1 MPGLR
6 HILRPRTSSSRK
18 PARWQR
24 LSVRTSTSS
33 GCPCSGLTAPCG
45 RFPGSIRGLTP
56 SRKLGQ
62 AVQQSPPRGSPR
74 NCRTWDRPCTR
85 TSRTRS
91 APSSI
96 SSAAGGSEEIVPHQ
110 SSRNRS
116 GTMDL
121 DAFSSA
127 TRRLMAEHQ
136 VPGLSI
142 AVTSSSR
149 LVYAGAFGDADLA
162 QHRATTTDTRFLW
175 FSMSKIVTATA
186 ALRLADEGR
195 LDLDAPV
202 RSLVPSF
209 AAKSGHTQP
218 RIRQLLNHTA
228 GAANPLPLR
237 WVQPAGAP
245 PGAARDKV
253 GALLRRAR
261 PTRPVGELAR
271 YSNLGYLVLA
281 DVIATV
287 AGEPFETYVR
297 RAVLEPAGMRGTGY
311 VHDPTADS
319 ATGYARLPRP
329 LTPLARLALP
339 PGIVGDRHGGQLA
352 LRPFTV
358 VGAGYGGLIGDAPD
372 AARLLRMH
380 LADGIIDGQR
390 ILATD
395 TARSMRVVR
404 TPGKPFDLGLG
415 WFRRPADRHARPAFV
430 EHWGTGGG
438 FWNAMRIYPALDLG
452 VAVMANTTRSYQH
465 DVLMRAAVAAFAR

>member
-1 MPGLR
+1 
-6 HILRPRTSSSRK
+6 
-18 PARWQR
+18 
-24 LSVRTSTSS
+24 
-33 GCPCSGLTAPCG
+33 
-45 RFPGSIRGLTP
+45 
-56 SRKLGQ
+56 
-62 AVQQSPPRGSPR
+62 
-74 NCRTWDRPCTR
+74 
-85 TSRTRS
+85 
-91 APSSI
+91 
-96 SSAAGGSEEIVPHQ
+96 
-110 SSRNRS
+110 
-116 GTMDL
+116 MDL

-149 LVYAGAFGDADLA
+149 LIYAGAFGNADLA
-162 QHRATTTDTRFLW
+162 QHRATTSDTRFLW

-202 RSLVPSF
+202 RSVVPSF
-209 AAKSGHTQP
+209 AAKSGHIEPQ
-218 RIRQLLNHTA
+218 IRQLLNHTA

-245 PGAARDKV
+245 PGVARDKV
-253 GALLRRAR
+253 GTLLRRAR
-261 PTRPVGELAR
+261 PRRPVGELAR

-281 DVIATV
+281 DVIAAA
-287 AGEPFETYVR
+287 AGEPFEKYAR
-297 RAVLEPAGMRGTGY
+297 RAVLDPVGMLTTGFE
-311 VHDPTADS
+311 HDPAADS
-319 ATGYARLPRP
+319 ATGYVRLPRP
-329 LTPLARLALP
+329 LTPLLRAALP
-339 PGIVGDRHGGQLA
+339 AGIVGERHERQLA
-352 LRPFTV
+352 LHPFTV
-358 VGAGYGGLIGDAPD
+358 IGAGYGGLIGDAPD

-438 FWNAMRIYPALDLG
+438 FWNAMRIYPELDLG
-452 VAVMANTTRSYQH
+452 VAVMANTTSSYQH
-465 DVLMRAAVAAFAR
+465 DTLMREAVATFAP

>member
-1 MPGLR
+1 M
-6 HILRPRTSSSRK
+6 
-18 PARWQR
+18 ANN
-24 LSVRTSTSS
+24 VR
-33 GCPCSGLTAPCG
+33 
-45 RFPGSIRGLTP
+45 
-56 SRKLGQ
+56 
-62 AVQQSPPRGSPR
+62 
-74 NCRTWDRPCTR
+74 D
-85 TSRTRS
+85 TRS
-91 APSSI
+91 S
-96 SSAAGGSEEIVPHQ
+96 
-110 SSRNRS
+110 
-116 GTMDL
+116 TMDL
-121 DAFSSA
+121 DEFGA
-127 TRRLMAEHQ
+127 TARRLMADHR

-142 AVTSSSR
+142 AVTSSSG
-149 LVYAGAFGDADLA
+149 LVYAGAFGDADLVA
-162 QHRATTTDTRFLW
+162 HRATTIGTRFLW

-202 RSLVPSF
+202 RSVVPSF
-209 AAKSGHTQP
+209 AARAGHAQP

-237 WVQPAGAP
+237 WVQPTGGS

-253 GALLRRAR
+253 QALLRRAR
-261 PTRPVGELAR
+261 PTRPVGERAR

-287 AGEPFETYVR
+287 TGEPFETYVQ

-372 AARLLRMH
+372 AARLLRIH
-380 LADGIIDGQR
+380 LADGIIDGTR
-390 ILATD
+390 ILAAD
-395 TARSMRVVR
+395 TARSMRDVR
-404 TPGKPFDLGLG
+404 TPGKPFDFGLG
-415 WFRRPADRHARPAFV
+415 WFRRPAYHDARPAFV

-438 FWNAMRIYPALDLG
+438 FWNAMRIYPELDLG
-452 VAVMANTTRSYQH
+452 IVVMANTTRSYQH
-465 DVLMRAAVAAFAR
+465 DVLMRAAAATFAR